1 MLICVTGKKRSGK
14 DSLGTYLIDKYNY
27 AKARP
32 LAVFKFAFADWFGWD
47 ERHLEGELK
56 EVVDERYGFS
66 PRELMQVFGTELMKY
81 DLGKRLPK
89 YKETCAND
97 IWVFSFL
104 DWYAKQDK
112 TKDYVL
118 TDVRFPNEYSTISR
132 ALGDDVFFVRT
143 VSDRSP
149 SDVHESESYIDVI
162 PVDYSVI
169 NNGWNTFDKYYK
181 DIDKMMRYMNELYL

>member
-14 DSLGTYLIDKYNY
+14 DSLGAYLIDKYNY
-27 AKARP
+27 VKARP

-56 EVVDERYGFS
+56 ETVDERYGFS

-81 DLGKRLPK
+81 DLGERLPK
-89 YKETCAND
+89 YKEVCGND
-97 IWVFSFL
+97 VWVFSFL

-112 TKDYVL
+112 TKNYVL
-118 TDVRFPNEYSTISR
+118 TDVRFPNEYEKILE

-149 SDVHESESYIDVI
+149 SDVHESESYVDLI

-169 NNGWNTFDKYYK
+169 NNGWNTLDKYYK
-181 DIDKMMRYMNELYL
+181 NIDKMMRYINELYL

>member
-1 MLICVTGKKRSGK
+1 VLICVTGKKRSGK
-14 DSLGTYLIDKYNY
+14 DSLGAYLIDKHNY
-27 AKARP
+27 IKARP

-89 YKETCAND
+89 YKEACGND
-97 IWVFSFL
+97 IWVYSFL

-112 TKDYVL
+112 TKNYVL
-118 TDVRFPNEYSTISR
+118 TDVRFPNEYANILR

-149 SDVHESESYIDVI
+149 NDTHESESYIDVI
-162 PVDYSVI
+162 PVDYSII
-169 NNGWNTFDKYYK
+169 NNGWDTFDKFHK
-181 DIDKMMRYMNELYL
+181 DIDKMVRYMNELY

>member
-1 MLICVTGKKRSGK
+1 MLVCVTGKKRSGK
-14 DSLGTYLIDKYNY
+14 DSLGAYLIDKHNY
-27 AKARP
+27 VKARP

-89 YKETCAND
+89 YKETCGND
-97 IWVFSFL
+97 IWIFSFL

-112 TKDYVL
+112 TKNYVL
-118 TDVRFPNEYSTISR
+118 TDVRFPNEYSNILR

-149 SDVHESESYIDVI
+149 NDTHESESYVDVI
-162 PVDYSVI
+162 PVDYSII
-169 NNGWNTFDKYYK
+169 NNGWDTFDKFHK
-181 DIDKMMRYMNELYL
+181 DIDKMVRYMNELY